1 MFRISVEEEKQKGK
15 QAVKRTRPVSQAQSN
30 GPAFYFLIAELT
42 LYLKAFWKEKHTR
55 MIPWKGMEPIAE
67 KSDEYKLIHQCPQI
81 RTKKKKCA
89 QVSGAIIKYATS
101 CFPLSNL
108 FLHTCPCFS
117 WLSL

>member
-1 MFRISVEEEKQKGK
+1 MFGISVEEEKQKGK

-30 GPAFYFLIAELT
+30 GPAFYFLIVELT
-42 LYLKAFWKEKHTR
+42 LYLKAFWKRKHTR

-67 KSDEYKLIHQCPQI
+67 KSEDYKLIVHKLED
-81 RTKKKKCA
+81 KKNCA

-101 CFPLSNL
+101 CFPLSHL
-108 FLHTCPCFS
+108 FLHTCPCFN